1 VILDPLLRL
10 EGLLMGSD
18 GLISGVWW
26 LLLSSID
33 SAIALA
39 VQALGCTHCQSR
51 LDAAHFDRK
60 VGGVASAA
68 DGASQHM
75 RLSWCCSREGC
86 RRRVTP
92 PSVRFWGRLGYA
104 GAVVLAMAAEAPKT
118 ASGEELRR
126 RVGCSRQSWAR
137 WRSRFAGLW
146 QTGTGRA
153 IAGWMPSG
161 DGQRSVS
168 AVLSLWPG
176 EWPHRAAR
184 WQLLIHPLTGG
195 PGWENAGLRLGPLG
209 TQRMGLGASLAA
221 LMVVARSF

>member
-1 VILDPLLRL
+1 
-10 EGLLMGSD
+10 MASD
-18 GLISGVWW
+18 GLVSGVWW
-26 LLLSSID
+26 SLLVTID
-33 SAIALA
+33 AVIALA
-39 VQALGCTHCQSR
+39 VQALRCPHCHAR

-60 VGGVASAA
+60 VRGVAPAA
-68 DGASQHM
+68 DCASPQL
-75 RLSWCCSREGC
+75 RLSWCCSLTGC

-104 GAVVLAMAAEAPKT
+104 GAVVLAMAAEQPKT
-118 ASGEELRR
+118 ASGEDLRR

-153 IAGWMPSG
+153 IAGWMPPG

-209 TQRMGLGASLAA
+209 TQRMDLGASLAA

>member
-1 VILDPLLRL
+1 
-10 EGLLMGSD
+10 MASD
-18 GLISGVWW
+18 GLVSGVWW
-26 LLLSSID
+26 SLLVTID
-33 SAIALA
+33 AVVALA
-39 VQALGCTHCQSR
+39 AQALRCPHCHAR
-51 LDAAHFDRK
+51 LDAAHFVRK
-60 VGGVASAA
+60 VRGVAPAA
-68 DGASQHM
+68 DCASPQL
-75 RLSWCCSREGC
+75 RLSWCCSLEGC

-104 GAVVLAMAAEAPKT
+104 GAVVLAMAAEQPRT
-118 ASGEELRR
+118 ASGDELRL
-126 RVGCSRQSWAR
+126 RVGCSRQSWTR

-153 IAGWMPSG
+153 IAGWMPPG

-176 EWPHRAAR
+176 EWPHQAAR

-195 PGWENAGLRLGPLG
+195 PGWEKEGLRLGPLG
-209 TQRMGLGASLAA
+209 TQRMDLRASLAA